1 MSKSKSSKPAAK
13 KENNDSWAILDTG
26 ATNQPAMKTSEI
38 RDLIDFISKSGL
50 NEVNIETKELKLSVK
65 REPDQKVFKS
75 TPVPVVA
82 QAAQVAA
89 PVAQTLSAAPAA
101 APKAE
106 TASAPAA
113 SSKKTVDIKS
123 PMIGTFYRSG
133 NPDTPPFVSVGDK
146 ITKGQPVCII
156 EAMKLFNEIESE
168 FSGTIVKVMVENAS
182 PVEYDQVLFVVEPD

>member
-1 MSKSKSSKPAAK
+1 MAKTSSSKSTPR
-13 KENNDSWAILDTG
+13 KETQSG
-26 ATNQPAMKTSEI
+26 STNQSEMKTSEI

-75 TPVPVVA
+75 SPVVTSVAA
-82 QAAQVAA
+82 QPVATATPAQPVAAAQPKVDSAPQVAA
-89 PVAQTLSAAPAA
+89 SG
-101 APKAE
+101 
-106 TASAPAA
+106 
-113 SSKKTVDIKS
+113 KKTIEIKS
-123 PMIGTFYRSG
+123 PMIGTFYRSS

-146 ITKGQPVCII
+146 VSKGQTVCII

-168 FSGTIVKVMVENAS
+168 FSGTIVKVMVENAT

>member
-1 MSKSKSSKPAAK
+1 
-13 KENNDSWAILDTG
+13 
-26 ATNQPAMKTSEI
+26 MKTSEI

-75 TPVPVVA
+75 TPVVT
-82 QAAQVAA
+82 QAASVAPLTTAISPAIQAAKTDTPAVA
-89 PVAQTLSAAPAA
+89 PISTR
-101 APKAE
+101 
-106 TASAPAA
+106 
-113 SSKKTVDIKS
+113 KTVEIKS

-146 ITKGQPVCII
+146 ISKGQAVCII

-168 FSGTIVKVMVENAS
+168 VSGTIVKVMVENS
-182 PVEYDQVLFVVEPD
+182 TPVEYDQVLFVVEPD